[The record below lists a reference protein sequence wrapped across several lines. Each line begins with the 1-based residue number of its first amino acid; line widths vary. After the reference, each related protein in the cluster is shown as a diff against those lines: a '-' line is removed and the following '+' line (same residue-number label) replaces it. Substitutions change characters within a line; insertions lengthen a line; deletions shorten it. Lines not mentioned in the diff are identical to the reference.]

1 MNYTLHQL
9 TIFLKV
15 VETQSI
21 TKTAEALHLSQPA
34 VSIQLKNFQQQFY
47 IPLIE
52 IINKKVFVTE
62 FGLEIA
68 ESAQT
73 ILNEL
78 NIIDQRLHKYNGLLA
93 GTIKISSVSTG
104 KYVIPYFLAD
114 FLKKN
119 ENIELRLDVSN
130 KTKVIESLE
139 RNETDFALVSV
150 LPKHIQLNKIELMP
164 NLLFLVG
171 NADGLNEKTQ
181 ANKLV
186 LGTLPLIYRE
196 EGSATRNAMEIFIE
210 RNKIKVRKKIQLTS
224 NEAVKQAVI
233 AGVGYSIMPL
243 IGIKNE
249 LKNKQLQIIPVKG
262 LPLKST
268 WNIVWLKNK
277 NLSPVAKAFI
287 KKVESEKNKVID
299 KYFINSLGKYT
310 SS

>member
-9 TIFLKV
+9 TIFIKV

-34 VSIQLKNFQQQFY
+34 VSIQLKNFQEQFH

-52 IINKKVFVTE
+52 IINKKVYVTE

-68 ESAQT
+68 DSART

-78 NIIDQRLHKYNGLLA
+78 NIIDQRLHKYKGLLTGA
-93 GTIKISSVSTG
+93 IKIASVSTG
-104 KYVIPYFLAD
+104 KYVIPYFLSD
-114 FLKKN
+114 FLKQH
-119 ENIELRLDVSN
+119 ENVELRLDVSN

-139 RNETDFALVSV
+139 KNETDFALVSV
-150 LPKHIQLNKIELMP
+150 LPTQLQLNKIELMP

-171 NADGLNEKTQ
+171 NTDGFKEHAS

-186 LGTLPLIYRE
+186 LESLPLIYRE
-196 EGSATRNAMEIFIE
+196 EGSATRNAMEKFIE
-210 RNKIKVRKKIQLTS
+210 KNKIKVRKKIQLTS

-233 AGVGYSIMPL
+233 AGIGYSIMPL

-249 LKNKQLQIIPVKG
+249 LKNKQLHIIPVKG

-268 WNIVWLKNK
+268 WNIIWLKNK
-277 NLSPVAKAFI
+277 NLSPVAKAFTKMLTENKEKII
-287 KKVESEKNKVID
+287 KE
-299 KYFINSLGKYT
+299 YFS
-310 SS
+310 

>member
-78 NIIDQRLHKYNGLLA
+78 NTIDQRLHKYKGLLT

-119 ENIELRLDVSN
+119 ESVELRLDVSN

-139 RNETDFALVSV
+139 KNETDFALVSV
-150 LPKHIQLNKIELMP
+150 MPKHLQLNKIELMP

-171 NADGLNEKTQ
+171 NSEGLKEKKQTS
-181 ANKLV
+181 KLV
-186 LGTLPLIYRE
+186 LESLPLIYRE
-196 EGSATRNAMEIFIE
+196 EGSATRNAMEKFIE
-210 RNKIKVRKKIQLTS
+210 KNKINVRKKIQLTS

-233 AGVGYSIMPL
+233 AGIGYSIMPL

-249 LKNKQLQIIPVKG
+249 LKNKQLHIIPVNG

-277 NLSPVAKAFI
+277 NLSPVAKAFV
-287 KKVESEKNKVID
+287 KKIESEKTKIID
-299 KYFINSLGKYT
+299 KYFVSSLAK
-310 SS
+310 

>member
-47 IPLIE
+47 IPLVE

-78 NIIDQRLHKYNGLLA
+78 NIIDQRLNKFKGLLA
-93 GTIKISSVSTG
+93 GTIKISSVSSG

-114 FLKKN
+114 FLKQY
-119 ENIELRLDVSN
+119 ESVELRLDVSN

-139 RNETDFALVSV
+139 RNETDFALVTV
-150 LPKHIQLNKIELMP
+150 LPKHLQLNKIELMP

-171 NADGLNEKTQ
+171 NSEGLKEKTQ

-186 LGTLPLIYRE
+186 LESLPLIYRE
-196 EGSATRNAMEIFIE
+196 EGSATRNAMERFIE
-210 RNKIKVRKKIQLTS
+210 KNKINVRKKIQLTS

-233 AGVGYSIMPL
+233 AGIGYSIMPL

-249 LKNKQLQIIPVKG
+249 LKNKQLHIIPVKG

-268 WNIVWLKNK
+268 WNLVWLKNK
-277 NLSPVAKAFI
+277 NLSPVAKAFV
-287 KKVESEKNKVID
+287 KKIENEKGKVID
-299 KYFINSLGKYT
+299 KHFVTSLGK
-310 SS
+310 

>member
-34 VSIQLKNFQQQFY
+34 VSIQLKNFQSQFY

-52 IINKKVFVTE
+52 IINKKVYITE
-62 FGLEIA
+62 FGMEIA

-78 NIIDQRLHKYNGLLA
+78 NAIDQRLLKYQGLLA
-93 GTIKISSVSTG
+93 GTIKISCVSTG
-104 KYVIPYFLAD
+104 KYVIPYFLSD

-119 ENIELRLDVSN
+119 ESVELRLDVSN
-130 KTKVIESLE
+130 KTRVLESLE
-139 RNETDFALVSV
+139 KNEIDFALVSTM
-150 LPKHIQLNKIELMP
+150 PNHIQFNKIELMP

-171 NADGLNEKTQ
+171 NSPNLNDKSI
-181 ANKLV
+181 ANKPL
-186 LGTLPLIYRE
+186 LESLPLIYRE
-196 EGSATRNAMEIFIE
+196 EGSATRNAMEKFIE
-210 RNKIKVRKKIQLTS
+210 KNKINVRKKIQLTS

-233 AGVGYSIMPL
+233 AGIGYSIMPL

-249 LKNKQLQIIPVKG
+249 LKNKQLHIIPVKG

-277 NLSPVAKAFI
+277 TLSPVAKALI
-287 KKVESEKNKVID
+287 KKIESDKAKIID
-299 KYFINSLGKYT
+299 KYFVTSFGK
-310 SS
+310 

>member
-15 VETQSI
+15 LETQSI

-34 VSIQLKNFQQQFY
+34 VSIQLKNFQEQFH
-47 IPLIE
+47 IPLVE
-52 IINKKVFVTE
+52 IINKKVYITE
-62 FGLEIA
+62 FGMEIA
-68 ESAQT
+68 ESART

-78 NIIDQRLHKYNGLLA
+78 NAIDQRLNKFKGLLT
-93 GTIKISSVSTG
+93 GTIRIASVSTG

-114 FLKKN
+114 FLKQH

-139 RNETDFALVSV
+139 KNETDFALVSV
-150 LPKHIQLNKIELMP
+150 LPTNIQLNKIELMP
-164 NLLFLVG
+164 NHLFLVG
-171 NADGLNEKTQ
+171 NTEGYKENSS

-186 LGTLPLIYRE
+186 LESLPLIYRE
-196 EGSATRNAMEIFIE
+196 EGSATRIAMEKFIE
-210 RNKIKVRKKIQLTS
+210 KNKIKVRKKIQLTS

-233 AGVGYSIMPL
+233 AGIGYSIMPL

-249 LKNKQLQIIPVKG
+249 LKNKQLHIIPVKG

-268 WNIVWLKNK
+268 WNIVWLKK
-277 NLSPVAKAFI
+277 KALSPVSNAFVKMLNENKQDII
-287 KKVESEKNKVID
+287 KY
-299 KYFINSLGKYT
+299 YFT
-310 SS
+310 

>member
-78 NIIDQRLHKYNGLLA
+78 NTIDQRLYKYKGLLT

-119 ENIELRLDVSN
+119 ESIELRLDVSN

-139 RNETDFALVSV
+139 KNETDFALVSV
-150 LPKHIQLNKIELMP
+150 MPKHLQLNKIELMP

-171 NADGLNEKTQ
+171 NSEGLKEKKQ
-181 ANKLV
+181 ASKLV
-186 LGTLPLIYRE
+186 LESLPLIYRE
-196 EGSATRNAMEIFIE
+196 EGSATRNAMEKFIE
-210 RNKIKVRKKIQLTS
+210 KNKINVRKKIQLTS

-233 AGVGYSIMPL
+233 AGIGYSIMPL

-249 LKNKQLQIIPVKG
+249 LKNKQLHIIPVNG

-277 NLSPVAKAFI
+277 NLSPVAKAFV
-287 KKVESEKNKVID
+287 KKIESEKTKIID
-299 KYFINSLGKYT
+299 KFFISAIVK
-310 SS
+310 

>member
-15 VETQSI
+15 IETQSI

-62 FGLEIA
+62 FGFEIA

-78 NIIDQRLHKYNGLLA
+78 NTIDQRLHKYKGLLT

-119 ENIELRLDVSN
+119 ESVELRLDVSN

-150 LPKHIQLNKIELMP
+150 LPKHLQLNKIELMP

-171 NADGLNEKTQ
+171 NAKGFNEKTQ
-181 ANKLV
+181 ANKIV
-186 LGTLPLIYRE
+186 LESLPLIYRE
-196 EGSATRNAMEIFIE
+196 EGSATRNAMERFIE
-210 RNKIKVRKKIQLTS
+210 KNKIKVRKKIQLTS

-233 AGVGYSIMPL
+233 AGIGYSIMPL

-249 LKNKQLQIIPVKG
+249 LKNKQLHIIPVKG

-277 NLSPVAKAFI
+277 SLSPVAKAFVKI
-287 KKVESEKNKVID
+287 IESEKTKIID
-299 KYFINSLGKYT
+299 KYFVSSLVK
-310 SS
+310 